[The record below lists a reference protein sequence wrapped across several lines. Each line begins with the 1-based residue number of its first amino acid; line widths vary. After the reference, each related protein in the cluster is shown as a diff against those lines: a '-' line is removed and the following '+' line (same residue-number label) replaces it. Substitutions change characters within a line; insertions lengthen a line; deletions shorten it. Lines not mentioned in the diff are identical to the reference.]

1 LTVTNAVITFVLT
14 AIFSTQNINQLRRKS
29 MKVSDP
35 NMDLLSIKDP
45 SFLKGMSNHELQ
57 ALSQEIRQFLIEK
70 LSVTGGHIGPN
81 LGVVELTIALHKC
94 FDSPNDK
101 IIWDV
106 GHQSYVHKILTGRAC
121 EFDTLR
127 QYKGLCG
134 FPKRIESEHDVW
146 ETGHS
151 STSLSAAMGM
161 AIARD
166 LKKENSFILPVIGDG
181 ALTGG
186 MALEALNHIGHEKK
200 NMIVILNDNEMS
212 IAPNVGALHTILGQL
227 RTAGKY
233 QWVKDELEVLLK
245 KVPAVGGKLAA
256 TAERIKDSLKYLLVS
271 GMFFEEMGFTYLGP
285 VDGHD
290 YDALFE
296 NLAYAKKTEGPVMLH
311 VITKKGKGFQPAES
325 DKKGTWHGTGPY
337 KMDTGAFVKPDLVPP
352 PAWSSLVSET
362 VRRLAR
368 EDERIVAIT
377 PAMPVGSKL
386 EGFASEFPDRM
397 YDVGIAEQ
405 HAATVAAGLATQNM
419 KPFLAIYSTFLQR
432 AYDQVVHDI
441 CRQNLNVFIGID
453 RAGLVGADGE
463 THQGVFDIAFLRHV
477 PNLVL
482 MMPKDEN
489 EGQHMVYTAIN
500 YNDGPIAMRFPR
512 GNGLGVKMDQDLKSI
527 PIGTWEVLKEGEDA
541 AILTFGTTI
550 QMAMEAAAILE
561 KQGMSI
567 KVVNARFIK
576 PLDEKMLVE
585 LFSQNT
591 PILTIEEAVLQGG
604 FGSSVLEFAHDQG
617 YYQQVID
624 RMGIPDQFIEHGD
637 VDSLLE
643 EIGMTTSDV
652 VKRMT
657 ILAKKRQQRA

>member
-1 LTVTNAVITFVLT
+1 
-14 AIFSTQNINQLRRKS
+14 
-29 MKVSDP
+29 
-35 NMDLLSIKDP
+35 MDLCSIKNP
-45 SFLKGMSNHELQ
+45 SFLKGQTNKELEN
-57 ALSQEIRQFLIEK
+57 LSKEIRQFLIEK

-94 FDSPNDK
+94 FDSPKDK
-101 IIWDV
+101 ILWDV
-106 GHQSYVHKILTGRAC
+106 GHQSYVHKILTGRAG
-121 EFDTLR
+121 EFDSLR
-127 QYKGLCG
+127 QFKGLCG
-134 FPKRIESEHDVW
+134 FPKRQESEHDVW

-166 LKKENSFILPVIGDG
+166 LKKEESFIVPVIGDG

-200 NMIVILNDNEMS
+200 NMIVVLNDNEMS
-212 IAPNVGALHTILGQL
+212 IAPNVGALHNILGRM

-233 QWVKDELEVLLK
+233 QWAKDELEVLLK
-245 KVPAVGGKLAA
+245 KIPAVGGVLAA

-271 GMFFEEMGFTYLGP
+271 GMFFEELGFTYLGP
-285 VDGHD
+285 VDGHNFE
-290 YDALFE
+290 ALFE
-296 NLAYAKKTEGPVMLH
+296 QLNYAKKTEGPVLLH
-311 VITKKGKGFQPAES
+311 VITKKGKGFYPAES
-325 DKKGTWHGTGPY
+325 DKTGTWHGTGPY
-337 KMDTGAFVKPDLVPP
+337 KMDTGAFVKPVNSP

-362 VRRLAR
+362 VRKLAR
-368 EDERIVAIT
+368 KDERIVAIT

-386 EGFASEFPDRM
+386 EGFAKEFPDRM

-477 PNLVL
+477 PNIVL

-489 EGQHMVYTAIN
+489 EGQNMVYTALN
-500 YNDGPIAMRFPR
+500 YDDGPIAMRFPR
-512 GNGLGVKMDQDLKSI
+512 GNGIGVPLEEKYRKI
-527 PIGTWEVLKEGEDA
+527 PIGSWEILKEGTDA
-541 AILTFGTTI
+541 AVLTFGTTVP
-550 QMAMEAAAILE
+550 MAMEAASRLE
-561 KQGMSI
+561 RQGISV

-576 PLDEKMLVE
+576 PLDEKML
-585 LFSQNT
+585 LKIFDSNI

-604 FGSSVLEFAHDQG
+604 FGSAVLEFAHDQG
-617 YYQQVID
+617 YYHNAID
-624 RMGIPDQFIEHGD
+624 RIGIPDQFIEHGD
-637 VDSLLE
+637 VQSLLE
-643 EIGMTTSDV
+643 EIGLTSEEV
-652 VKRMT
+652 IKRLM
-657 ILAKKRQQRA
+657 ILARKKQQRA

>member
-1 LTVTNAVITFVLT
+1 
-14 AIFSTQNINQLRRKS
+14 
-29 MKVSDP
+29 
-35 NMDLLSIKDP
+35 MDLLSIKDP
-45 SFLKGMSNHELQ
+45 SFLKGMSNKELET
-57 ALSQEIRQFLIEK
+57 LSEDIRHFLVEK
-70 LSVTGGHIGPN
+70 LSTTGGHIGPN

-94 FDSPNDK
+94 FDSPKDK
-101 IIWDV
+101 ILWDV

-134 FPKRIESEHDVW
+134 FPKMIESEHDVW

-166 LKKENSFILPVIGDG
+166 LKKQNSYVIPVIGDG

-200 NMIVILNDNEMS
+200 NMIVVLNDNEMS
-212 IAPNVGALHTILGQL
+212 IAPNVGALHNVLGKL

-233 QWVKDELEVLLK
+233 QWVKDELEYLLK
-245 KVPAVGGKLAA
+245 KIPAVGGKLAS
-256 TAERIKDSLKYLLVS
+256 TAERLKDSLKYLLVS

-285 VDGHD
+285 VDGHNYED
-290 YDALFE
+290 LFE
-296 NLAYAKKTEGPVMLH
+296 NLAYAKKTEGPVLLH
-311 VITKKGKGFQPAES
+311 VITKKGKGYQPAET
-325 DKKGTWHGTGPY
+325 DKTGTWHGTGPY
-337 KMDTGAFVKPDLVPP
+337 KIETGEFAKPAHTPP
-352 PAWSSLVSET
+352 PGWSKLVSET

-405 HAATVAAGLATQNM
+405 HAATVAAGLATQKM

-463 THQGVFDIAFLRHV
+463 THQGVFDIAFMRHV

-489 EGQHMVYTAIN
+489 EGQHMVYTALN
-500 YNDGPIAMRFPR
+500 YDNGPIAMRFPR
-512 GNGLGVKMDQDLKSI
+512 GNGLGVPMDEQLKSI

-550 QMAMEAAAILE
+550 PMALDAAMVLE
-561 KQGMSI
+561 KQGYSVSVI
-567 KVVNARFIK
+567 NARFIK
-576 PLDEKMLVE
+576 PIDEKMMFNL
-585 LFSQNT
+585 LNKNI

-604 FGSSVLEFAHDQG
+604 FGSTILEYAHDQG
-617 YYQQVID
+617 FHRAEIE
-624 RMGIPDQFIEHGD
+624 RMGIPDKFIEHGS
-637 VDSLLE
+637 VKELLN
-643 EIGMTTSDV
+643 EIGLTTENV
-652 VKRMT
+652 IQKVQTLARKKQKR
-657 ILAKKRQQRA
+657 A

>member
-1 LTVTNAVITFVLT
+1 
-14 AIFSTQNINQLRRKS
+14 
-29 MKVSDP
+29 
-35 NMDLLSIKDP
+35 MDLLSIKDP
-45 SFLKGMSNHELQ
+45 SFLKGLSNKELES
-57 ALSQEIRQFLIEK
+57 LSQDIRTFLIEK
-70 LSVTGGHIGPN
+70 LSGTGGHIGPN
-81 LGVVELTIALHKC
+81 LGVVELTVALHKC
-94 FDSPNDK
+94 FDSPKDK

-121 EFDTLR
+121 QFDTLR

-134 FPKRIESEHDVW
+134 FPKMIESEHDVW

-166 LKKENSFILPVIGDG
+166 LKKESNYVIPVIGDG

-200 NMIVILNDNEMS
+200 DMIVILNDNEMS
-212 IAPNVGALHTILGQL
+212 IAPNVGALHNVLGRL

-233 QWVKDELEVLLK
+233 NWVKDELEYLLK
-245 KVPAVGGKLAA
+245 KVPAVGGKLAS
-256 TAERIKDSLKYLLVS
+256 TAERLKDSLKYLFVS
-271 GMFFEEMGFTYLGP
+271 GMFFEELGFTYLGP
-285 VDGHD
+285 VDGHN
-290 YDALFE
+290 YEALFE
-296 NLAYAKKTEGPVMLH
+296 NLAYAKKTEGPVLLH
-311 VITKKGKGFQPAES
+311 VITKKGKGYHPAEN
-325 DKKGTWHGTGPY
+325 DRIGTWHGTGPY
-337 KMDTGAFVKPDLVPP
+337 KTETGDFVKPAAAP
-352 PAWSSLVSET
+352 PAWSKLVSET
-362 VRRLAR
+362 VRELAR
-368 EDERIVAIT
+368 QDERIVAIT

-441 CRQNLNVFIGID
+441 ARQNLNVFIGID

-463 THQGVFDIAFLRHV
+463 THQGVFDIAFLRHL
-477 PNLVL
+477 PNMVL

-489 EGQHMVYTAIN
+489 EGQHMVKTAIE

-512 GNGLGVKMDQDLKSI
+512 GNGIGVPMDPELKTI
-527 PIGTWEVLKEGEDA
+527 PIGTWEVLRDGSDG

-550 QMAMEAAAILE
+550 PMALKAAQLLE
-561 KQGMSI
+561 KQGHYI
-567 KVVNARFIK
+567 KVINARFIK
-576 PLDEKMLVE
+576 PFDEKMLHE
-585 LFSQNT
+585 LFAANM

-604 FGSSVLEFAHDQG
+604 FGSAVLEYAHEHG
-617 YYQQVID
+617 FHHSEID
-624 RMGIPDQFIEHGD
+624 RMGIPDTFIEHGS
-637 VDSLLE
+637 VNELLE
-643 EIGMTTSDV
+643 EIGMTVDDV
-652 VKRMT
+652 VERMGKLARKKQKR
-657 ILAKKRQQRA
+657 A